1 MKVGFVLCNIETNKV
16 LCINKSGDGIELIPI
31 STSEELNK
39 ALCLKNLTSLKSIHE
54 RFKEKGLT
62 EPLTIENISKLY
74 KQCE

>member
-16 LCINKSGDGIELIPI
+16 LCINKIELIPI
-31 STSEELNK
+31 STSEELDK